1 MAEDKL
7 SIDILS
13 PEAVT
18 KKAET
23 IGVKKARNALRSTVM
38 LGVLAG
44 AFIAMAGEF
53 YTLAVVDTGLGFS
66 LTKLIGGFVFSL
78 GLILVVVTGAELF
91 TGNTLLI
98 IAYMT
103 RKITL
108 KELMRNW
115 VLVYL
120 GNFIGAVGIAVLVF
134 YAKQYT
140 LKEYHFALEALKIA
154 QGKLANDFFT
164 ALVRGILANLLV
176 VMAVWLSYAGRSLAD
191 KFLAV
196 ILPVSA
202 FVASGFEHSIANMYF
217 VPFAIFIKSLPE
229 VIGALQKSGY
239 RGDISTITWANFLV
253 KNLIPVTIGNIIGGG
268 FLVGLVYWFVY
279 LYKRK

>member
-1 MAEDKL
+1 MAEDKI

-18 KKAET
+18 VKAET
-23 IGVKKARNALRSTVM
+23 IGVKKAKNSLRSTVM

-44 AFIAMAGEF
+44 AFIALAGEF
-53 YTLAVVDTGLGFS
+53 YTLAVIDTGLGFS

-103 RKITL
+103 GKISFRD
-108 KELMRNW
+108 LMRNW
-115 VLVYL
+115 ILVYI
-120 GNFIGAVGIAVLVF
+120 GNFLGAVGVALLVF

-140 LKEYHFALEALKIA
+140 LKDYHFALESLKIA
-154 QGKLANDFFT
+154 QTKLANDFFT
-164 ALVRGILANLLV
+164 QTVRAVLANLLV

-196 ILPVSA
+196 ILPVTA

-217 VPFAIFIKSLPE
+217 VPFAIFIKGLPE
-229 VIGALQKSGY
+229 VITAWQKSGLP
-239 RGDISTITWANFLV
+239 GDIATITWVNFV
-253 KNLIPVTIGNIIGGG
+253 FKNLIPVTIGNIIGGG

-279 LYKRK
+279 LYKKT